1 MEHLFCRR
9 CYARCIA
16 CISYKPHNTT
26 SKKKKKNYYPY
37 RTNEE
42 QEAQSINNLP
52 VVTHF
57 STLKPTLCPLMHF
70 FLSHCSSQHMQS
82 HKIAK

>member
-1 MEHLFCRR
+1 MLGALHVSHKNHT
-9 CYARCIA
+9 I
-16 CISYKPHNTT
+16 PPV
-26 SKKKKKNYYPY
+26 KKKKNYYPY

-52 VVTHF
+52 VVTQL
-57 STLKPTLCPLMHF
+57 STLKPTLFPLMHF